1 VQAVERLS
9 ESVIKRLRS
18 EIIDAGGNEIFALG
32 YLNDAG
38 IVVSVDVLARGNEGA
53 VLALHTQPE
62 TPDRRNPRQGT
73 AAGDGVVFE
82 DLSAD
87 VLIHNHPSGFLTP
100 SDNDLAIAGRAAG
113 GGTGSFIINNEV
125 TQVYVVAEP
134 TRRRKRKKL
143 DPDTICTALEEGG
156 VIARRLSS
164 FEPRPSQLG
173 FMRLVIKAFNDDA
186 LAAAEAGTGVGKSF
200 AYLLP
205 AMTYA
210 LDNDERIV
218 VSTATIT
225 LQQQLYGKDIPLV
238 AAALGKQVKV
248 VLVKGRGNYLCR
260 RRLEDALRELSL
272 DEDENNAVRAIA
284 EWAETTGTG
293 SRSDLSFLPTEGA
306 WSRVCSEAD
315 LCMGMRCPERERC
328 FVLAVRKE
336 CADARVLVVNHHLL
350 FADLAARNEGAG
362 YDNTVVLPP
371 YRRIV
376 IDEAHTVEGAATSF
390 FSREFS
396 RLSIFRQLGRLYRK
410 RRAARSG
417 LLLRLVSKIAGGREE
432 DTLLEKPLESIQKIR
447 EAADTL
453 DVNALEL
460 CRLEGTFRLVP
471 IREEAI
477 SAVLVPNLLDLRRSI
492 LALADHIRDI
502 LENLEDDSA
511 ESPVVWEIKAIVR
524 RLETIAGV
532 CSSLL
537 EYREHPDE
545 VMWLERHNGSSGS
558 DWVGFNVTP
567 INVAPSLRDA
577 LFEPNKTVV
586 CVSATLTVGGSG
598 NLSWSGPPD
607 YPDSV
612 EFRNAA
618 GSGGLS
624 DTENFSGAFA
634 YWSGRSGLNLVNAR
648 EVLFGI
654 FPSPFPYSRSVLLA
668 VPRDAPLPDEGSYRA
683 FVDRAASALAGVAG
697 GSALILFT
705 SYEALRSAY
714 AAARP
719 VLEEQGILCLK
730 QGDDDRS
737 RLLQSFLSDESSV
750 LFATDSFWEGVDAP
764 GDTLR
769 LVILCRLPFKAPT
782 DPVFEA
788 RCEALERNGGNPFME
803 LSLPESVMKFKQGF
817 GRLMRR
823 SSDHGVVAVLDGRIL
838 RKRYGAYFLRS
849 LPKTRTSFADFD
861 TVLREAEDF
870 LFS

>member
-1 VQAVERLS
+1 VQAVKRLS

-18 EIIDAGGNEIFALG
+18 EVIDAGGNEIFAQG
-32 YLNDAG
+32 YLNDDG
-38 IVVSVDVLARGNEGA
+38 LVVSVDVLARGNEGA

-62 TPDRRNPRQGT
+62 TPDRRNPRDGT
-73 AAGDGVVFE
+73 ALDDSAVFE
-82 DLSAD
+82 DGAPSAD

-100 SDNDLAIAGRAAG
+100 SDNDLAIAGRAAE

-134 TRRRKRKKL
+134 TRRRKRKNL
-143 DPDTICTALEEGG
+143 DPDAICAALEEGG
-156 VIARRLSS
+156 AVARRLLS

-173 FMRLVIKAFNDDA
+173 LMRLVIKAFNDDA

-225 LQQQLYGKDIPLV
+225 LQQQLYEKDIPLV

-260 RRLEDALRELSL
+260 RRLDDALRELSL
-272 DEDENNAVRAIA
+272 DEEENNAVRAIA
-284 EWAETTGTG
+284 EWGETTRTG

-328 FVLAVRKE
+328 FVLAIRKE
-336 CADARVLVVNHHLL
+336 CADARILVVNHHLL

-371 YRRIV
+371 YRRII

-396 RLSIFRQLGRLYRK
+396 RLGIFRQLGRLYRR

-417 LLLRLVSKIAGGREE
+417 LLLRLASKIAGGREE

-447 EAADTL
+447 EAADAL

-460 CRLEGTFRLVP
+460 CRLEGTFRLTSA
-471 IREEAI
+471 REEAI

-492 LALADHIRDI
+492 LALADQIRDI
-502 LENLEDDSA
+502 LENLEDEHA
-511 ESPVVWEIKAIVR
+511 EAPLVWEIKVIIR
-524 RLETIAGV
+524 RLEAIGGV

-537 EYREHPDE
+537 EYRERPDE
-545 VMWLERHNGSSGS
+545 VMWLERHSGLS
-558 DWVGFNVTP
+558 GGNWVGFNVTP

-586 CVSATLTVGGSG
+586 CVSATLTVGG
-598 NLSWSGPPD
+598 
-607 YPDSV
+607 
-612 EFRNAA
+612 A
-618 GSGGLS
+618 GGLS
-624 DTENFSGAFA
+624 GPGQPDYSDSPDMENFPRAFS
-634 YWSGRSGLNLVNAR
+634 YWSGRSGLILVNAR

-654 FPSPFPYSRSVLLA
+654 FPSPFPYVRSVLLA
-668 VPRDAPLPDEGSYRA
+668 VPRDAPLPDGGAYRA
-683 FVDRAASALAGVAG
+683 FVDKAASALAGVAG

-714 AAARP
+714 ASARP
-719 VLEEQGILCLK
+719 ILEDQGIRCLK

-838 RKRYGAYFLRS
+838 RKSYGAYFLRS
-849 LPKTRTSFADFD
+849 LPKTRTSFAEFD
-861 TVLREAEDF
+861 TILREAEEF
-870 LFS
+870 LFP